1 MSAKDFIPTLEPT
14 TVTQWGVNTIY
25 AASLGAFIGSKI
37 DIPTEYGAIA
47 LGGAYAVVTGPK
59 IIENQIYS
67 DIDKLGKGVL
77 GVEGAGKSV
86 KDFESNAEK
95 WWARVVEG
103 KSAEEVYGKGSSPKG
118 NNPDCQLTA
127 KNIQDPKFAARCW
140 GK

>member
-1 MSAKDFIPTLEPT
+1 
-14 TVTQWGVNTIY
+14 
-25 AASLGAFIGSKI
+25 
-37 DIPTEYGAIA
+37 
-47 LGGAYAVVTGPK
+47 VTGPK